1 MLDIIGRL
9 EMVNAV
15 TDGFPFICPVCKQEH
30 TDWDYLRITLKSN
43 PNPRCIHLRCLV
55 HQMGFLPE
63 EIAQVSTC
71 KPSSL
76 FEKGNIKIPSET
88 EELISV
94 LKRVASSL
102 EVVAANILVNNRRV
116 K

>member
-1 MLDIIGRL
+1 MIDIIEKL

-30 TDWDYLRITLKSN
+30 RDWDYLRITLKST
-43 PNPRCIHLRCLV
+43 PNPRCIHLKCLLS
-55 HQMGFLPE
+55 QMGFLPE
-63 EIAQVSTC
+63 EIASVSAHG
-71 KPSSL
+71 PSSPW
-76 FEKGNIKIPSET
+76 EKGNIKIPSET